1 MLKVNEHD
9 IAEELDQYLNE
20 ALRQPVVIEKAGQE
34 ALVVLSMV
42 EYERLQEAEDEYWLE
57 GARRANVEGYLDH
70 EREVRQRLATAMNE
84 KRLSSSKERT
94 PSKQS

>member
-42 EYERLQEAEDEYWLE
+42 EYERLQEAEDEYWIAS
-57 GARRANVEGYLDH
+57 ARRANVEGYLDH
-70 EREVRQRLATAMNE
+70 DHEVRRRLAAAMNE
-84 KRLSSSKERT
+84 KRLSNSKERA
-94 PSKQS
+94 PSEQD